1 MTTQTPARIHPDHP
15 ALARAVAIAVALL
28 AVTSFI
34 AGVPGLLHV
43 AEWAELPPT
52 LRWVV
57 PVLLDGALLIYGAV
71 AVVQRARREPARF
84 AWGVLAALTAASV
97 AAQVA
102 HVLAGAETGGWQTAV
117 GAAVAGAFPA
127 LVFASTH
134 TVLGLVVAPAPTR
147 RRRQAAAKAATAPR
161 AAASAPSVPARPVAV
176 PTPTDPTPAPRRV
189 AGAQARQEALALHQA
204 GMSQRA
210 IAAQL
215 GVGKTTVG
223 RWISEGELVAA

>member
-15 ALARAVAIAVALL
+15 VLVRGVVAAVGLL

-43 AEWAELPPT
+43 AEWAELPVS

-71 AVVQRARREPARF
+71 VVVQRARREPARF
-84 AWGVLAALTAASV
+84 AWGVLASLTAASV

-102 HVLAGAETGGWQTAV
+102 HVLAGTDARGWQVIV
-117 GAAVAGAFPA
+117 GACLAGSFPA

-134 TVLGLVVAPAPTR
+134 TVLGLAVAPAPTR
-147 RRRQAAAKAATAPR
+147 KRRAAAKAATAPVR
-161 AAASAPSVPARPVAV
+161 AAASAPSAPSRPVAV
-176 PTPTDPTPAPRRV
+176 PTPTDTPAPRRV

-210 IAAQL
+210 IAARL

-223 RWISEGELVAA
+223 RWLSEGELVAA